1 MQIYNSFFIS
11 QIKTPIFFS
20 ATEKYLRG
28 RVVRLKIYC
37 YFCCRNAGVP
47 GLEAGAEMIPLTPDT
62 DNADTGSCRFSRILH
77 MLPMRGLR
85 VKTRVPLSSYSL
97 GKNIA
102 YGQTTL
108 PGRTVYS
115 RFRPLRGA
123 GIQADIKTCAALGVY
138 AMTAL
143 TALTAQNTLGV
154 RSVMPAGPA
163 MLRAQLEAV
172 LDDITPDAVKVGMV
186 PDAASAKVIAG
197 CIETYRLGNIVLDPV
212 MAATSGHSL
221 AGIDV
226 LDAMRDSLFPLADII
241 TPNLPEASAIASRAI
256 SRATTADALCLLDMT
271 GAGGVLLKGAMTH
284 RQTH

>member
-85 VKTRVPLSSYSL
+85 VKTRVPLSSYPL

-115 RFRPLRGA
+115 RFRPLRGRRHT
-123 GIQADIKTCAALGVY
+123 GRH
-138 AMTAL
+138 
-143 TALTAQNTLGV
+143 QNLRGFGRVCHDGPHGPSRHRTLWECGPSC
-154 RSVMPAGPA
+154 RPA
-163 MLRAQLEAV
+163 
-172 LDDITPDAVKVGMV
+172 
-186 PDAASAKVIAG
+186 
-197 CIETYRLGNIVLDPV
+197 
-212 MAATSGHSL
+212 
-221 AGIDV
+221 
-226 LDAMRDSLFPLADII
+226 
-241 TPNLPEASAIASRAI
+241 
-256 SRATTADALCLLDMT
+256 
-271 GAGGVLLKGAMTH
+271 
-284 RQTH
+284 RQC